1 MSRWRRGEPRAGG
14 AEAGSPCRG
23 PVVVLAEPDPA
34 WRRMAWEELGEVWR
48 VLEAWCVG
56 GVHHVGSTALA
67 EVPAR
72 PVIDLWVGLADAA
85 HADEAGAALQAVG
98 WQRARPAAGGVGG
111 DAEALAA
118 GPAYAGTRGDGMAV
132 GVELLAAGGA
142 RWHAGL
148 LLRDRL
154 RAGQH
159 RRHEYARVKRRAAAR
174 ATSLADYHRRK
185 AAFVQR
191 VVAQ

>member
-1 MSRWRRGEPRAGG
+1 MGGMSPWRRGEPGAGG

-85 HADEAGAALQAVG
+85 HAGEAGAALQALG
-98 WQRARPAAGGVGG
+98 WQRARPAAGG
-111 DAEALAA
+111 
-118 GPAYAGTRGDGMAV
+118 
-132 GVELLAAGGA
+132 
-142 RWHAGL
+142 
-148 LLRDRL
+148 
-154 RAGQH
+154 QH
-159 RRHEYARVKRRAAAR
+159 RRYEYARVKRRAAAR

-185 AAFVQR
+185 AAFLQR
-191 VVAQ
+191 VLAE